1 MNRISTIAVPL
12 GVGSLILSTVLAA
25 SAVYLALQRPPELS
39 LLLTTA
45 CAHGALALSGV
56 LFGIV
61 AMFMR
66 GTVSAGRIELA
77 AANAVRRDLL
87 VLWNLG
93 ILMACL
99 GWLAL
104 GASAAQTPTPIVV
117 PSTLFHTLLSATLV
131 VYDGAVT
138 VFAYRLL
145 RS

>member
-1 MNRISTIAVPL
+1 
-12 GVGSLILSTVLAA
+12 
-25 SAVYLALQRPPELS
+25 
-39 LLLTTA
+39 
-45 CAHGALALSGV
+45 
-56 LFGIV
+56 
-61 AMFMR
+61 MFMR